1 MKYRKVYVNVMCR
14 YTAEGDVIPLRI
26 KWPPDGRVFEIEKI
40 IEIRKAASHIVGGQG
55 YRFTCRIHGK
65 EKYLFLEE
73 SKWFMEGKDK

>member
-1 MKYRKVYVNVMCR
+1 MKYRKVYVNVMCK

-26 KWPPDGRVFEIEKI
+26 KWPDGRVFEIEKI
-40 IEIRKAASHIVGGQG
+40 LDIRKAASHIVGGQG

-73 SKWFMEGKDK
+73 SKWFMEGKEK